1 MKKLVV
7 LIMCLS
13 VVSLSACKTTETN
26 KAKSEITTTTSSE
39 TSAETTT
46 EATTTAVTTTV
57 AATTAV
63 ATTAAVTA
71 TTVATPAPATTVA
84 AAKAPA
90 KAVAPVTTKKAA
102 PVVTTTAAPV
112 TTVTT
117 AAPVTTICENGY
129 NSKNYAISILSH
141 SMSKDYLG
149 KPVLIVEYQYT
160 NNAKKAV
167 PFFMACHAKAY
178 QYGVECSNV
187 VICDDVDFEMVSNE
201 VKPGVTYKLKVGYQL
216 VDATAPVEVEVNDFL
231 NSSTFAKQTINLQ

>member
-1 MKKLVV
+1 MKRLVV

-63 ATTAAVTA
+63 ATTAAVAT

-102 PVVTTTAAPV
+102 PVTTTAAPV

>member
-57 AATTAV
+57 ATTTAV
-63 ATTAAVTA
+63 ATTAAVAT

-102 PVVTTTAAPV
+102 PVTTTAAPV

-141 SMSKDYLG
+141 SMSKDYSG